1 MMTTMPRAAHH
12 HVPVLPDRLVR
23 RLACHQALHDPV
35 REPRNRLRWL
45 PELRRWQAQRL
56 ERSFNAFLQDP
67 GTRPAA
73 RFFLDDVYGDH
84 DFSRR
89 DADIARVIPMMQ
101 GLLPR
106 PLLASV
112 ADGIELGVLTQ
123 AFDLRMAEALERLA
137 PTRRRLDDALYMRA
151 YREVG
156 RRRLRNHQIGL
167 IAHVGQ
173 GLGAALRMPKVG
185 TLLRLSR
192 LPAKV
197 AGLAQLQGF
206 LESGFDAFAQLDDIE
221 GFLAEIDRSERA
233 ISCRLFAGDPDPF
246 RDG

>member
-1 MMTTMPRAAHH
+1 
-12 HVPVLPDRLVR
+12 
-23 RLACHQALHDPV
+23 
-35 REPRNRLRWL
+35 
-45 PELRRWQAQRL
+45 
-56 ERSFNAFLQDP
+56 
-67 GTRPAA
+67 
-73 RFFLDDVYGDH
+73 
-84 DFSRR
+84 
-89 DADIARVIPMMQ
+89 MMQ

-151 YREVG
+151 YQVVG
-156 RRRLRNHQIGL
+156 RPRLRGHQIGL

-173 GLGAALRMPKVG
+173 GLRVALRMPKVG

-197 AGLAQLQGF
+197 AGLGQLQGF

-233 ISCRLFAGDPDPF
+233 ISRRLFAGDPDPF